1 MSSQLSEVLVTLI
14 EIFALSR
21 KAIKGGRLLKL
32 ARNVLVGS
40 EDKIQAAV
48 AKLAKLTETESRLVG
63 AETLTEA
70 KRTGRS
76 VNDIAVTVTATN
88 VIVQE
93 TGVTVGQMSLEVTE
107 MKNLM
112 LAMDEFKNEAK
123 TEQEKGHQTVKQ
135 ILRPS
140 VTAQDWYDKISK
152 SRVPGTGDWI
162 RGEDFFQAWIEKN
175 IPVLWVSGNP
185 GAGKSYLSSNII
197 SFLRDQHPQGVQHP
211 SHVSVGY
218 FFFKDDN
225 PETRS
230 FHQALRDLAYQI
242 SQNDPVYEKYVAA
255 NCNSSEDI
263 KTLQSVWRILFV
275 NFFIKKKH
283 VDSSVYLIIDGVDEA
298 FEAERRIFFDLI
310 KDINEGKLYP
320 SNLCPVLRT
329 GNRDKMLLLNLVG
342 YKGYI
347 YHFLSSSFQFLTHY
361 FCY

>member
-1 MSSQLSEVLVTLI
+1 M
-14 EIFALSR
+14 
-21 KAIKGGRLLKL
+21 
-32 ARNVLVGS
+32 
-40 EDKIQAAV
+40 
-48 AKLAKLTETESRLVG
+48 VG

-70 KRTGRS
+70 KRTGRA
-76 VNDIAVTVTATN
+76 VNDVAVTLTAAN

-112 LAMDEFKNEAK
+112 LGMNESRNEAK
-123 TEQEKGHQTVKQ
+123 AEQDKGHQKVKQ
-135 ILRPS
+135 VLRPS
-140 VTAQDWYDKISK
+140 VTAQDWYDRISK

-162 RGEDFFQAWIEKN
+162 RGEDFFLAWIEKN

-225 PETRS
+225 PKTRS
-230 FHQALRDLAYQI
+230 FHQALCDMAYQI
-242 SQNDPVYEKYVAA
+242 SQNDPIYEKHVAA
-255 NCNSSEDI
+255 YCDSSEDI
-263 KTLQSVWRILFV
+263 ETIQSAWRTLFV
-275 NFFIKKKH
+275 NFFLKKKD

-298 FEAERRIFFDLI
+298 FEAERRVFFDLI

-320 SNLCPVLRT
+320 LLLGLLLKI
-329 GNRDKMLLLNLVG
+329 GNRGKC
-342 YKGYI
+342 
-347 YHFLSSSFQFLTHY
+347 SFQSELDIEGIFIL
-361 FCY
+361 FFFP